1 MKTKP
6 FLLLSTLASSLLTA
20 CSGMMDSA
28 QPAKQTYML
37 MPLPGSPSTATVQQ
51 KPALAVS
58 LGAVPG
64 LDTDWIQRLGD
75 DASLTRY
82 ANARWP
88 DHLPEVLT
96 SVIQRSLASS
106 GRFSAVEQSSRATGD
121 AWMLQLEVEKF
132 YGLQGATGETTSVV
146 TQVAASI
153 ECNNHGES
161 FSVNDSVAVGSERLS
176 SVVAAHQQGL
186 NDVTQQLLKKIF
198 EVCP

>member
-1 MKTKP
+1 MKTK
-6 FLLLSTLASSLLTA
+6 LLLPVSALASLLLTA

-28 QPAKQTYML
+28 QPAKQVYML
-37 MPLPGSPSTATVQQ
+37 MPLSGSPSTNAAEQ
-51 KPALAVS
+51 KPALS
-58 LGAVPG
+58 ITLDAVPG
-64 LDTDWIQRLGD
+64 LDTDWIQTLGM

-106 GRFSAVEQSSRATGD
+106 GRFSAVEQSSRPRGD
-121 AWMLQLEVEKF
+121 AWMLHLEVEKF
-132 YGLQGATGETTSVV
+132 YGLQGASGETTSVV
-146 TQVAASI
+146 TQVAGSI
-153 ECNNHGES
+153 ACNNHGGS
-161 FSVNDSVAVGSERLS
+161 FTLNDSVAVGGERLS